1 MIAKTTDQK
10 KICAR
15 NLIAAYIDGELEEN
29 AALLF
34 EEHLESCAPCRSEL
48 RAHQMFV
55 CELDA
60 ALTDSGAI
68 PVPAEF
74 SRMIAARASSDMSG
88 VRTRSEHRK
97 ALSICIILALGGF
110 ALLGATA
117 RDLLFMLAEKFIATF
132 LSVAGLVSTVVYDA
146 GAGLA
151 VIFRVL
157 SRKIIIE
164 SGSLGPVLVLLA
176 LAILILSR
184 LISHY
189 HRTSATE

>member
-1 MIAKTTDQK
+1 MSATGQQ
-10 KICAR
+10 KICER
-15 NLIAAYIDGELEEN
+15 NLFAAYIDGELEESVT
-29 AALLF
+29 LLF
-34 EEHLESCAPCRSEL
+34 EEHLESCAECREEL
-48 RAHQMFV
+48 RAHRLFV

-74 SRMIAARASSDMSG
+74 SRMVAARASSDMSG
-88 VRTRSEHRK
+88 VRTRSENRK
-97 ALSICIILALGGF
+97 ALSICIILGLCAF

-117 RDLLFMLAEKFIATF
+117 RDAILPIAEKFITTS
-132 LSVAGLVSTVVYDA
+132 LSLVGFVSTAVYETV
-146 GAGLA
+146 AGLA

-157 SRKIIIE
+157 GRKLIVE

-176 LAILILSR
+176 VAILILSR
-184 LISHY
+184 LISNY

>member
-1 MIAKTTDQK
+1 MSATAQE
-10 KICAR
+10 KICER
-15 NLIAAYIDGELEEN
+15 NLIAAYVDGELDEN
-29 AALLF
+29 LTKLF
-34 EEHLESCAPCRSEL
+34 EDHLEGCAPCRAEL
-48 RAHQMFV
+48 RAHRLFV

-74 SRMIAARASSDMSG
+74 SRMVAARASTDMRG
-88 VRTRSEHRK
+88 VRNRSEHRK
-97 ALSICIILALGGF
+97 ALGISMVLALGAF

-117 RDLLFMLAEKFIATF
+117 RDSVF
-132 LSVAGLVSTVVYDA
+132 LVAGKFLATCFRVAGFVSTAVYETL
-146 GAGLA
+146 AGLA

-157 SRKIIIE
+157 SRKVIVE

-176 LAILILSR
+176 VAILILSR

-189 HRTSATE
+189 HRTGATE

>member
-1 MIAKTTDQK
+1 MNATSGK
-10 KICAR
+10 KICER
-15 NLIAAYIDGELEEN
+15 NLIAAYIDGELEEDVT
-29 AALLF
+29 LLF
-34 EEHLESCAPCRSEL
+34 EEHLESCAPCREEL
-48 RAHQMFV
+48 RAHRLFV

-74 SRMIAARASSDMSG
+74 SRMVAARASSDMRG
-88 VRTRSEHRK
+88 VRTRSENRK
-97 ALSICIILALGGF
+97 ALSICMILALGAF

-117 RDLLFMLAEKFIATF
+117 RDSVFMVATKFITTC
-132 LSVAGLVSTVVYDA
+132 LSLAGFVSTAVYDTV
-146 GAGLA
+146 AGLA

-176 LAILILSR
+176 VAILILSR
-184 LISHY
+184 LISNY